1 MSDHSSNKT
10 LLWGIDGGGTKTTLL
25 LAEGRTNSPPRIL
38 ASIRAGSS
46 NVTSR
51 PWVEITAELSAALR
65 SAFESASLLPQPA
78 AAIVAAFAGVG
89 SPTVRDQWQNWIS
102 DQHIAEKVRIV
113 DDGEPLI
120 AAGLPQGW
128 GIVLIVGTGSAA
140 FGRSPA
146 GQSARA
152 GGWGYLFGDEG
163 SGFAIGQAALR
174 AMTHVY
180 DRHEEPTP
188 LMLALAEK
196 WAIRKPRDIVDR
208 VYRAAEPRQQ
218 IAEVAQ
224 VLCAAAETGDQL
236 AQQILTD
243 ASEQLVTLVQT
254 VAEQLSLAGTE
265 IPLALS
271 GGVAANSIYLQQ
283 KIAAELDRRGL
294 RAWPIT
300 IVDEPARGCIELAR
314 RMAAE

>member
-1 MSDHSSNKT
+1 MSDHASNKT

-25 LAEGRTNSPPRIL
+25 LAEGRPNSPPRIL

-46 NVTSR
+46 NVNSR
-51 PWVEITAELSAALR
+51 PWDEITAELSAAMQ
-65 SAFESASLLPQPA
+65 SAFESASLPPQPVA
-78 AAIVAAFAGVG
+78 VLVAAFAGVG

-120 AAGLPQGW
+120 AAGLPEGW

-196 WAIRKPRDIVDR
+196 WAINMPRDIVER

-224 VLCAAAETGDQL
+224 VVCAAAETGDPQS
-236 AQQILTD
+236 QQILTG
-243 ASEQLVTLVQT
+243 ASEQLATLVQT
-254 VAEQLSLAGTE
+254 VAKQLGIAAE
-265 IPLALS
+265 FPLALS
-271 GGVAANSIYLQQ
+271 GGVAVNSLYLQHQ
-283 KIAAELDRRGL
+283 IAAELDRRGL
-294 RAWPIT
+294 RTGPIA
-300 IVDEPARGCIELAR
+300 IVDEPARGCIELAWR
-314 RMAAE
+314 IAMA